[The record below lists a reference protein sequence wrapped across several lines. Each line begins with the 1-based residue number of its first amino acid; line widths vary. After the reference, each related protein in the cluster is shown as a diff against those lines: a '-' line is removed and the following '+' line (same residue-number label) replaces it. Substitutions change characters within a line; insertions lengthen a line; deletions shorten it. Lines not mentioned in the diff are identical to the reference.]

1 MSFVQIVALLKDFVQ
16 SLFFSRKHV
25 VLSTCFWTT
34 ITLKLAITPNSSR
47 FLLPGSHFGAH
58 MFHKCTILNNKMSVF
73 GAQKMLVYSI
83 ISYSGRISIEHNN
96 HWFWNSL
103 PIQRQPLWPYLENES
118 THLPSFPIPQGLCTR
133 DNLMETKKKIR
144 FFYFLDL
151 SFMSYVVLKCRSPRC
166 M

>member
-118 THLPSFPIPQGLCTR
+118 THPLLSHK
-133 DNLMETKKKIR
+133 DYVHETTWWKPKRKSD

>member
-73 GAQKMLVYSI
+73 GAQKLLVHSI
-83 ISYSGRISIEHNN
+83 ISFSGSISIEHNN
-96 HWFWNSL
+96 HWFWIPCQYKGSL
-103 PIQRQPLWPYLENES
+103 SDLILKMKVHTFPPLLS
-118 THLPSFPIPQGLCTR
+118 HK
-133 DNLMETKKKIR
+133 DNLMKTKKKIR
-144 FFYFLDL
+144 FFLFLRPL
-151 SFMSYVVLKCRSPRC
+151 LYVICSVE